1 MKSILVPTDFSREAD
16 NALDFAIQ
24 LALKTGAEIKILHV
38 VELPSGSFKVT
49 GEVYVGPDTLDNI
62 YTVQLLN
69 TIKSNLQKL
78 EQNVVDRGVKVT
90 SRMEKGNVYRHISKD
105 ISEEETD
112 LIVMGSKGSTG
123 WKEVLIGSNAERV
136 IRNSHVP
143 VFTVKEKANLSHF
156 KNMVYAIG
164 DCSDK
169 SVPVVKKFQKI
180 LGLNCHLLKVYN
192 TNKLAHT
199 HESAKKYVRNFAEN
213 TDFVDYTVNVV
224 DAPWVEEG
232 VLDFVGHNH
241 IDMIAMGT
249 HGYKGL
255 AHFLNGSRA
264 EDVAN
269 HSKIPV
275 LTINLD

>member
-1 MKSILVPTDFSREAD
+1 MKSILVPTDFSTEAN

-24 LALKTGAEIKILHV
+24 LAKITDAQIKLLHV

-49 GEVYVGPDTLDNI
+49 GDIYAGNDTLDNV
-62 YTVQLLN
+62 YTIQLIN
-69 TIKSNLQKL
+69 TIKANLQEL
-78 EQNVVDRGVKVT
+78 EQKVAEKGVSVVTK
-90 SRMEKGNVYRHISKD
+90 MEKGNVYRHISRD
-105 ISEEETD
+105 ITEEETD
-112 LIVMGSKGSTG
+112 LIVMGSKGATG

-143 VFTVKEKANLSHF
+143 VFTIKEKVDISNF
-156 KNMVYAIG
+156 KNMVFAIG
-164 DCSDK
+164 ECSDK
-169 SVPVVKKFQKI
+169 SIPVVKKFQKL

-192 TNKLAHT
+192 TNKLAYT
-199 HESAKKYVRNFAEN
+199 HESAKDYVRNFAKN
-213 TDFVDYTVNVV
+213 TEFVDYTVNVT

-241 IDMIAMGT
+241 IDLIAMGT